1 MLQLDL
7 GQIERLNGG
16 KHCGLSGAGAGTNN
30 QAPKPLGIYRKER
43 NRQLRPL
50 PKGHINRLKFLRR
63 SAPPDCLSQTRPKDR
78 GAIYGAGPAQRSC
91 GYAHL

>member
-43 NRQLRPL
+43 
-50 PKGHINRLKFLRR
+50 
-63 SAPPDCLSQTRPKDR
+63 D
-78 GAIYGAGPAQRSC
+78 GPRHPTA
-91 GYAHL
+91 